1 MIMQNFFDAILC
13 LRIEKTV
20 EFRYSTQK
28 WSWGP
33 PKTKQ
38 GVRTLKMT
46 NKAYEIL
53 KEMWDN
59 RSENHKTPE
68 EFKNLVFLNRTGY
81 PTKNSTYD
89 AALVKRIL
97 GHSSIKI
104 TVDTYV
110 HETEQTIEEATA
122 KFSNYLDSMFD

>member
-1 MIMQNFFDAILC
+1 MTNRELIGLEWKCVDLEKRE
-13 LRIEKTV
+13 LRIEKTL

-38 GVRTLKMT
+38 GFRTLKMT

-59 RSENHKTPE
+59 RSENK
-68 EFKNLVFLNRTGY
+68 
-81 PTKNSTYD
+81 
-89 AALVKRIL
+89 IL
-97 GHSSIKI
+97 GRSSIKI

-110 HETEQTIEEATA
+110 HETEQTIEEAAA

>member
-1 MIMQNFFDAILC
+1 
-13 LRIEKTV
+13 
-20 EFRYSTQK
+20 
-28 WSWGP
+28 
-33 PKTKQ
+33 
-38 GVRTLKMT
+38 MT

-59 RSENHKTPE
+59 RSENPQTPE
-68 EFKNLVFLNRTGY
+68 EFKDLVFINRTGY

-89 AALVKRIL
+89 AVLFKRCEQAGVKKVLMHDLRHTMATRFCECSTDYKRLSKIL